1 MGRRRET
8 DEQIDRGGMMTAKK
22 KTLVNNIFLIKM
34 HLTSTG
40 PYDSQQ
46 CSQVWFFMPPGIIK
60 LSLLTIIH
68 STEKYIIIQES

>member
-8 DEQIDRGGMMTAKK
+8 DEQIDRGGMMTEKK
-22 KTLVNNIFLIKM
+22 NVGEQHLSYKDALDFYWSVQLTEMQPGLV
-34 HLTSTG
+34 
-40 PYDSQQ
+40 
-46 CSQVWFFMPPGIIK
+46 FMPPGIIK